1 VWAKAEC
8 VAPHAIFFQR
18 GHPSLTIKQSALNG
32 KCELTG
38 SCSKTRSVKEW
49 VMSVNYGEYLQ

>member
-1 VWAKAEC
+1 MWAKAEW
-8 VAPHAIFFQR
+8 VAPHAIFFQPCR
-18 GHPSLTIKQSALNG
+18 PTLTIKQSTLNG

-38 SCSKTRSVKEW
+38 SCAKTRSVKEW